1 MRNRKV
7 TGGILGN
14 SRRPKSKS
22 APVPASQWL
31 PWFSLSPKSSP
42 PPAIWPPSSFDEQWR
57 KFSEITEQ
65 RLQLRDKGVRSARR
79 LYRIL
84 RELKE
89 LLDEIRAE
97 NERDR
102 RRGAKVHQGARR
114 GAAARD
120 SQRVTCRNLE
130 MAREYREKLQRSA
143 LSSSALK
150 TKIGKKHGLSRSQSI
165 AAIDRALKEIVR

>member
-1 MRNRKV
+1 MRNPKV
-7 TGGILGN
+7 AGGILGN
-14 SRRPKSKS
+14 KLPGRRPKPNSS
-22 APVPASQWL
+22 AVPAIQ
-31 PWFSLSPKSSP
+31 
-42 PPAIWPPSSFDEQWR
+42 WPPSSLDEQWR
-57 KFSEITEQ
+57 KFSEIAER
-65 RLQLRDKGVRSARR
+65 RLQLRDRGVRSARR

-84 RELKE
+84 REFKE
-89 LLDEIRAE
+89 LLDEIGAE

-102 RRGAKVHQGARR
+102 RRGAKVRQGARR

-130 MAREYREKLQRSA
+130 MAREYLEKLQRSA

-150 TKIGKKHGLSRSQSI
+150 AKIGKKHGLSRSQSI